1 MFETTKRNV
10 GLLTGATALTLCV
23 GVGTAAGVVPQIAKA
38 QPAAVAVDFA
48 PPAPP
53 TIESAPAEAAPPPS
67 TAVPAATVPPTTAP
81 RPAPATTAA
90 PRRAS
95 RPAGASAAA
104 PAAPAAPGAPAGP
117 TKAARLSPSS
127 AEIQSVIALVS
138 QRIPLFR
145 PTEAQV
151 RQFGNDVCG
160 AFDSGAP
167 YTQVKAQV
175 QQALPKTPLVTIS
188 SADVDYAIRT
198 AVGLFCPGYTAL
210 LP

>member
-1 MFETTKRNV
+1 VFETTKRNV
-10 GLLTGATALTLCV
+10 GLLMGATALTLSI
-23 GVGTAAGVVPQIAKA
+23 GVGTAAGVVPQMGHSE
-38 QPAAVAVDFA
+38 PASVTVDFV
-48 PPAPP
+48 PPAPVP
-53 TIESAPAEAAPPPS
+53 ADPGPAEAAPPPPPPPP
-67 TAVPAATVPPTTAP
+67 TTVPTTTAP

-95 RPAGASAAA
+95 RQAASPGAPASAPA
-104 PAAPAAPGAPAGP
+104 PAAPAGP

-127 AEIQSVIALVS
+127 AEIQGVIAQVS

-151 RQFGNDVCG
+151 RQFGNDVCS
-160 AFDSGAP
+160 AFDAGLP
-167 YTQVKAQV
+167 YDQVKAQV
-175 QQALPKTPLVTIS
+175 QQALPKVPLVTIS

-198 AVGLFCPGYTAL
+198 AVGLFCPGYAPL

>member
-1 MFETTKRNV
+1 VFETTKRNV

-23 GVGTAAGVVPQIAKA
+23 GVGTAAGVVPQIGKA
-38 QPAAVAVDFA
+38 EPAAVAVDFA

-53 TIESAPAEAAPPPS
+53 TTEPASAEAALPP
-67 TAVPAATVPPTTAP
+67 TTVPATTVPPTTAP

-104 PAAPAAPGAPAGP
+104 PAEPAAPVAPAGP
-117 TKAARLSPSS
+117 TRAARLSPSS
-127 AEIQSVIALVS
+127 AEVQSVIALVS

-167 YTQVKAQV
+167 YDQVKAQV
-175 QQALPKTPLVTIS
+175 QQALPKVPFVTIS